1 MIGWQWSIG
10 VTNINNFI
18 LKTYKTNQ
26 RNAFLW
32 FNRILRE
39 YILYKLNYHKAL
51 SMLCCYI

>member
-26 RNAFLW
+26 RNAFYGLIA
-32 FNRILRE
+32 FYANI
-39 YILYKLNYHKAL
+39 YYTN
-51 SMLCCYI
+51 